1 MKKITLCAAALLAV
15 AAMHAQTVSFTNE
28 DHLIGSY
35 PTSGTETAVDMNGD
49 HLDDYVRV
57 SSGGVGIDFQNPDGT
72 FTSQF
77 FSMSIASPP
86 TWSIAAGDMDGDGFT
101 DLVLGNGNRVS
112 FLWADSTDGTNISGF
127 TYDNSDS
134 TYIFSQ
140 RSNVVDID
148 NDGDLDAFVCHDVD
162 ESHPYRNDGSRNLI
176 MDQSLI
182 VTLDRPGNYA
192 SLWVDYDNDGD
203 IDMFLTKCR
212 GGASSGDPDR
222 DNAMYTNNGDGTFTE
237 NGLDI
242 GMRDN
247 AQSWSTVF
255 QDFDNDGDFDAFIV
269 NHTDQNRF
277 MQNDGNGNFVDII
290 GSTGINA
297 NDLGAWENQAADFN
311 NDGFVDIFSELA
323 RELYLNNGDGTFTGY
338 DLPFDEGGI
347 GDMNND
353 GFLDVVRNNDLW
365 INAGNS
371 NNWVK
376 TKLVGVESNIQG
388 IGARI
393 EIYGDWGIQIR
404 EIRSGTGFS
413 HMSSLTGHFGLGAA
427 ASIDKLIIKWPSG
440 NVDEYLNPDINTTHV
455 YTEGDSPLAVT
466 DFEIN
471 GLQLYPNPAV
481 NSLKF
486 SLSNLTDTEV
496 AVYDTNGRRVLLGTI
511 DQNNSLD
518 VSGLN
523 KGIYLIQL
531 EIEGQT
537 VSQQFIKK

>member
-1 MKKITLCAAALLAV
+1 MKKITLCAFAITASFALT
-15 AAMHAQTVSFTNE
+15 AQTVSFTNE
-28 DHLIGSY
+28 DDLIASY
-35 PTSGTETAVDMNGD
+35 PTAGSEIAVDMNGD
-49 HLDDYVRV
+49 LLDDYVRV
-57 SSGGVGIDFQNPDGT
+57 ASGGVGIDYQNADGT

-77 FSMSIASPP
+77 YSMTIAEPP
-86 TWSIAAGDMDGDGFT
+86 TWSVAAGDFDADGFL
-101 DLVLGNGNRVS
+101 DLVLGNGNRSS
-112 FLWADSTDGTNISGF
+112 FLWANSTDGVNITSF
-127 TYDNSDS
+127 TEDHSDD

-162 ESHPYRNDGSRNLI
+162 ESHPYRNDGSRNMI

-203 IDMFLTKCR
+203 TDMFLTKCR
-212 GGASSGDPDR
+212 GGASAGDPNR

-237 NGLDI
+237 NALDI

-290 GSTGINA
+290 GSTGINP

-311 NDGFVDIFSELA
+311 NDGFVDILSELS

-338 DLPFDEGGI
+338 DLPFDEGAI
-347 GDMNND
+347 GDLNND

-365 INAGNS
+365 INSGNS
-371 NNWVK
+371 NNYIK
-376 TKLVGVESNIQG
+376 AKLIGVESNIQG

-393 EIYGDWGIQIR
+393 EIYGSWGIQIR
-404 EIRSGTGFS
+404 EIRSGQGFS
-413 HMSSLTGHFGLGAA
+413 HMSSSVGHFGLGTAS
-427 ASIDKLIIKWPSG
+427 SIDKLIIKWPSG
-440 NVDEYLNPDINTTHV
+440 NVDQYLNPDINQLHE
-455 YTEGDSPLAVT
+455 YTEGDAPLAVT
-466 DFEIN
+466 DFELN
-471 GLQLYPNPAV
+471 GITLYPNPTV
-481 NSLKF
+481 ERLNF
-486 SLSNLTDTEV
+486 SLTGLNDTQV
-496 AVYDTNGRRVLLGTI
+496 QVFDINGRLALNTAI
-511 DQNNSLD
+511 DASNGIN
-518 VSGLN
+518 VSTLKTGVYFAN
-523 KGIYLIQL
+523 FTV
-531 EIEGQT
+531 EGNE
-537 VSQQFIKK
+537 VNYRFIKK